1 MGVGLL
7 TRGVMGV
14 GWGVTDNRS
23 NGGGGDCKCAVKGGC
38 GQPGKTGQVY
48 WGGGCR
54 GYSATGTGL

>member
-1 MGVGLL
+1 MTDNSNGG
-7 TRGVMGV
+7 GG
-14 GWGVTDNRS
+14 GVTDNKS

-48 WGGGCR
+48 WGGGCM